1 MNVPLGQATFSVAF
15 SAAVAHASEPAHTPD
30 VHVVPQALPQP
41 PQLALSVWTLASQ
54 PSAWLPLQSTKPLLH
69 AAAHV
74 PLAHTAVALAGAAHV
89 TPHAL
94 QFLGSNRV
102 STHVPLHDVSGVAQ
116 VAAHAPFTQAWPALQ
131 VTPHAPQLVRS
142 LASVAQ

>member
-1 MNVPLGQATFSVAF
+1 MKVPLGQATFNVVF
-15 SAAVAHASEPAHTPD
+15 SAAVAHAFDPAHTPD

-54 PSAWLPLQSTKPLLH
+54 PSVGLPLQSRKPLVH

-74 PLAHTAVALAGAAHV
+74 PLAHTAVPLGGVAHV
-89 TPHAL
+89 APHAL
-94 QFLGSNRV
+94 QFLGSKRV

-116 VAAHAPFTQAWPALQ
+116 VAAHAPFTHAWPAPQ

-142 LASVAQ
+142 VASVAQ